1 MIPYENI
8 PTQLLLPSYSRENI
22 NILLGENG
30 SGKSRLLNDISHFYL
45 SQGMDVI
52 AVANSIYDKF
62 NSRHKK
68 FSILRAATGKML
80 AQRTIFSALSRLG
93 ENDLKRVRNI
103 ANTLEYVGYD
113 PILYFKIKGINP
125 YFDSEIRESD
135 INPDQKE
142 KFLFF
147 LNRFVEAEL
156 YDGDLIRIN
165 FYNDNFDDLKN
176 SFLLQI
182 FNSEKELKAFG
193 LIKGIEIFLSKNDD
207 LIPLK
212 GASSGELSLIST
224 LLYITA
230 TITDTT
236 VILID
241 EPENSLHPKWQIEY
255 IKKFDELFYL
265 YEPKIVVAT
274 HSPLIING
282 AEINTE
288 RVKIFK
294 GTYGNF
300 IYEEKEKINV
310 EEIYQSYFDL
320 TAPQN
325 RFLSEYLVE
334 RLNKLASK
342 ELGIDEFRED
352 IYEIRDNSFDETQK
366 TTLNQILDMGNQ
378 ILNDIS

>member
-1 MIPYENI
+1 MIAYENI
-8 PTQLLLPSYSRENI
+8 PQKLLLPSYSREDI

-45 SQGMDVI
+45 SQGMNVI

-62 NSRHKK
+62 SSRHKN
-68 FSILRAATGKML
+68 FSILRAATGKTL
-80 AQRTIFSALSRLG
+80 AQKTIFRTLSQLG
-93 ENDLKRVRNI
+93 ANDLKRVRNI

-125 YFDSEIRESD
+125 YFDSQIRESD
-135 INPDQKE
+135 INPEQKE

-156 YDGDLIRIN
+156 YDEGLIRIN

-182 FNSEKELKAFG
+182 VNSEKELKAFG
-193 LIKGIEIFLSKNDD
+193 LIRGIEIFLSKSDE

-288 RVKIFK
+288 RIKIFK
-294 GTYGNF
+294 GAYGNF
-300 IYEEKEKINV
+300 IYEEQEKINV

-325 RFLSEYLVE
+325 RFLSEYLIE

-342 ELGIDEFRED
+342 EIGIDEFRED
-352 IYEIRDNSFDETQK
+352 ILEIRDNSFDENQK

>member
-1 MIPYENI
+1 MKSYENI
-8 PTQLLLPSYSRENI
+8 PPQLLLPSYTREDI

-30 SGKSRLLNDISHFYL
+30 SGKSRLLNDISYFYL
-45 SQGMDVI
+45 SQGMNVI

-62 NSRHKK
+62 SSRHKNIR
-68 FSILRAATGKML
+68 ILRAATGKML
-80 AQRTIFSALSRLG
+80 AQKTIFDTLSQLG
-93 ENDLKRVRNI
+93 ANELKRVRNI

-113 PILYFKIKGINP
+113 SILYFKIKGLNP
-125 YFDSEIRESD
+125 YYDNQIRESE
-135 INPDQKE
+135 INPENKE

-156 YDGDLIRIN
+156 YDGELIRIN
-165 FYNDNFDDLKN
+165 FNTDNFDDLKN

-182 FNSEKELKAFG
+182 FNSMKELKAYG
-193 LIKGIEIFLSKNDD
+193 LIKGIEIFLSKSGN

-212 GASSGELSLIST
+212 SASSGELSLIST
-224 LLYITA
+224 LLYVTA

-265 YEPKIVVAT
+265 YQPKIVIAT

-288 RVKIFK
+288 RIKIFK

-300 IYEEKEKINV
+300 IYEKKEKINV

-334 RLNKLASK
+334 RLNLLASK
-342 ELGIDEFRED
+342 EIGIDVFRED
-352 IYEIRDNSFDETQK
+352 ILEIRDNSYDEDQK
-366 TTLNQILDMGNQ
+366 NTLSQILEMGNQ